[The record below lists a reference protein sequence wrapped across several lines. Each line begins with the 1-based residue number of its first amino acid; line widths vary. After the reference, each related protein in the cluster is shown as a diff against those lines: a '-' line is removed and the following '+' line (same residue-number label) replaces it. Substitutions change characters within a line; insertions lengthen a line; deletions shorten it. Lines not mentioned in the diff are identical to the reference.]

1 MLYLLSPVTENPQA
15 QVGICTV
22 MVLVVL
28 DVLVGFIGA
37 IITKTVSSQ
46 KMRAGLLHKF
56 SEIVVV
62 ILADVV
68 DSALIGGFD
77 IVDGT
82 PVLLATCVYIAFMEI
97 SSILELAVKYNPQLK
112 DLSIFSFVI
121 KDDKQ

>member
-46 KMRAGLLHKF
+46 KMRSGLLHKF
-56 SEIVVV
+56 TELVVV
-62 ILADVV
+62 VLADVV

-97 SSILELAVKYNPQLK
+97 SSILELVAKYNPHLK
-112 DLSIFSFVI
+112 DLSIFSFVT
-121 KDDKQ
+121 KDDK